1 MESGAAPDPDVIS
14 KGEFAKRRNVTPG
27 RVSQWISEGKITGLA
42 LVGEGRSAR
51 IRESVAV
58 AQLNQ
63 KLDVIQRFGNG
74 LTTRLDPPKP
84 PAAPAPPSSSAAAPD
99 PAIPTLPLDAAPD
112 FPRADPIE
120 EHIKRERLEQLRRAN
135 RKSAEEEAVRAG
147 TLVNAE
153 TVSQQFG
160 KLAVQIV
167 TLVDGALAGMA
178 ASVSAHTK
186 TPQRDIL
193 HLLRA
198 DFRKVR
204 ADAAAAVRRMAGDL
218 PGTIEQ
224 DLAGP
229 EEATD
234 ET

>member
-1 MESGAAPDPDVIS
+1 MESGAPDDPDVIS
-14 KGEFAKRRNVTPG
+14 KGEFARRRNVTAG
-27 RVSQWISEGKITGLA
+27 RASQWISEGKISGAA
-42 LVGEGRSAR
+42 LVGEGRGAS

-63 KLDVIQRFGNG
+63 KLDIVQRVGNG
-74 LTTRLDPPKP
+74 LMTRLDPPKP
-84 PAAPAPPSSSAAAPD
+84 AAAPAPVPASDPAAP
-99 PAIPTLPLDAAPD
+99 PLPLDAATAAPD

-120 EHIKRERLEQLRRAN
+120 EHIKRQRLEQLRRAN

-167 TLVDGALAGMA
+167 TLFDGALAGMA

-229 EEATD
+229 EEPTD